1 MKVRFSLIILF
12 NSNFKK
18 IVKYTLSLHF
28 KFVCTDTDRKIEQDF
43 QDQTLRFV
51 SKIDQKATKYDDI
64 WRFFFFF
71 TIKLFIFYVK
81 NDFVCCS
88 YYFGEQKMVI
98 AS

>member
-64 WRFFFFF
+64 WRFFFSFLQLNYSFF
-71 TIKLFIFYVK
+71 MSRMILFVVATILVNKKWL
-81 NDFVCCS
+81 
-88 YYFGEQKMVI
+88 
-98 AS
+98 